1 MKIRPAQLD
10 DVDEIVR
17 LRQEAGQWLASVGSD
32 QWAGAGRG
40 IDTEEFARRVRQ
52 SISAGETW
60 IAEGSKGEVLGTIA
74 IDRYTNPGLWTDDE
88 LRDSLIIHRMIKDR
102 QAPDG
107 VGRLLLDHAD
117 HVARNE
123 GANWLRLDAWTTNTD
138 LHRYYQSQGFE
149 HVRTVEEHH
158 TASAALFARPVSKQA
173 LATDTPATRAPRRD
187 DVRKTP

>member
-1 MKIRPAQLD
+1 MKIRPARFD

-17 LRQEAGQWLASVGSD
+17 LRREAAQWLASVGTD

-60 IAEGSKGEVLGTIA
+60 IAEGDQGEAFGTIA
-74 IDRYTNPGLWTDDE
+74 IDRYTNPGLWTEDE

-102 QAPDG
+102 RAPDG
-107 VGRLLLDHAD
+107 VGDLLLDHAD
-117 HVARNE
+117 HVARSA
-123 GANWLRLDAWTTNTD
+123 GAKWLRLDAWTTNAA

-149 HVRTVEEHH
+149 HVRTVEGHH
-158 TASAALFARPVSKQA
+158 TASAALFARPVLDQPGDDRHAHEASTKEGR
-173 LATDTPATRAPRRD
+173 RA
-187 DVRKTP
+187 